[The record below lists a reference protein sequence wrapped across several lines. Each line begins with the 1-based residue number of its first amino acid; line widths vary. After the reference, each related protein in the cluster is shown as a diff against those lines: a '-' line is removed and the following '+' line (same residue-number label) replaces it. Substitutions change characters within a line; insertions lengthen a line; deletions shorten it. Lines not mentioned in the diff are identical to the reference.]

1 MREIKTPRQMLGSAM
16 DWIEETGWRTMGEDK
31 AIANQVYEAW
41 VTETNAEWIA
51 THHRDRDKLSEAMYA
66 AFRHIRDDRAAD
78 SIYVILM
85 LELELRA
92 RREGILRQERDN

>member
-41 VTETNAEWIA
+41 VASAW
-51 THHRDRDKLSEAMYA
+51 S
-66 AFRHIRDDRAAD
+66 
-78 SIYVILM
+78 
-85 LELELRA
+85 
-92 RREGILRQERDN
+92 